1 MLSVDE
7 CLIKI
12 IFGRIFVASRK
23 LCRVTSFLNDMQ
35 CKEVFSFNN
44 NFSTKDGWWFGCSQ
58 IHGKHRGMLLLDRVF
73 RC

>member
-1 MLSVDE
+1 MSRQYFSVLVCSVLSVDE

-35 CKEVFSFNN
+35 C
-44 NFSTKDGWWFGCSQ
+44 
-58 IHGKHRGMLLLDRVF
+58 
-73 RC
+73 